1 MYNEAFTRAVLAER
15 ARDRQEALFLT
26 SLDGY
31 EPARSRAC
39 DGSAL
44 AFVRGLAA
52 AVLRVVGVQP
62 RRTIRNHVCCALAD
76 T

>member
-39 DGSAL
+39 DRSAI
-44 AFVRGLAA
+44 AYVRGIAA
-52 AVLRVVGVQP
+52 SVLRVVALQP
-62 RRTIRNHVCCALAD
+62 RRTMRNDECCALAD